1 MTGQTLFVPQII
13 ALSSLPHSS
22 EQTVLAE
29 GSFFY
34 FRRAEELTRIT
45 NNSVFS
51 RSVPKEQRAL
61 LISVIVL
68 QHRSLRGNRRFKIMF
83 IFLQRASLFMTW
95 REMLLFQYIFC
106 KRCVLCC
113 STDADSI
120 TTNNKLPISNILPC
134 QVSLR
139 KSKKS
144 VFVSENNSLRS
155 LRNAT
160 LVRDLIVKIPL
171 MLTHRD

>member
-83 IFLQRASLFMTW
+83 MFLQRASLFMAYFG
-95 REMLLFQYIFC
+95 E
-106 KRCVLCC
+106 KC
-113 STDADSI
+113 SF
-120 TTNNKLPISNILPC
+120 SNTFSAN
-134 QVSLR
+134 VAF
-139 KSKKS
+139 S
-144 VFVSENNSLRS
+144 VVPR
-155 LRNAT
+155 
-160 LVRDLIVKIPL
+160 
-171 MLTHRD
+171 MLTALRQTINYRFLTFFHVKSLYGNRRNQCLSVKTIAYAS

>member
-1 MTGQTLFVPQII
+1 
-13 ALSSLPHSS
+13 
-22 EQTVLAE
+22 
-29 GSFFY
+29 
-34 FRRAEELTRIT
+34 
-45 NNSVFS
+45 
-51 RSVPKEQRAL
+51 
-61 LISVIVL
+61 
-68 QHRSLRGNRRFKIMF
+68 
-83 IFLQRASLFMTW
+83 
-95 REMLLFQYIFC
+95 MLVFQYIFC

-144 VFVSENNSLRS
+144 VFVSENNSLRF

-171 MLTHRD
+171 MLTHRDWNKTSRSFAKPIFDNILVNSFCRTGKVARNKINVHLVFPTVQWPLRPGFYVKLF

>member
-1 MTGQTLFVPQII
+1 
-13 ALSSLPHSS
+13 
-22 EQTVLAE
+22 
-29 GSFFY
+29 
-34 FRRAEELTRIT
+34 
-45 NNSVFS
+45 
-51 RSVPKEQRAL
+51 
-61 LISVIVL
+61 
-68 QHRSLRGNRRFKIMF
+68 
-83 IFLQRASLFMTW
+83 
-95 REMLLFQYIFC
+95 MLLFQYIFC
-106 KRCVLCC
+106 KRCVFCC

-171 MLTHRD
+171 MLTHRDWNKTSRSFAKSIFDNIFVNFFLQNRQSGKEQDKCTFSFSNSPMTSSARILRQTFLNPS